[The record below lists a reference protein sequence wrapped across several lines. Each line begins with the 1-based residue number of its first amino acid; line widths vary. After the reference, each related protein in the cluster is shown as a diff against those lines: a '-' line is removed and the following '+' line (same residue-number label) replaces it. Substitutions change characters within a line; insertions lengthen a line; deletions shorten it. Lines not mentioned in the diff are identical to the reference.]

1 MLNTVDIVFRRF
13 EPKLYE
19 QDCPG
24 SFHDQNTY
32 HYRLVGGVMVFR
44 GVQLGPGWESRE
56 FNGRGLSCCRRRE
69 KEGDSVGARR
79 ERPETEELTQVWE
92 ACGCKINKLRKHY
105 GISWLKARTWLI
117 EAGLIELPDKATKVA
132 ADEDMPEPVGSKF
145 LDDRRAAG
153 VLAEHQL
160 IAEEVA
166 ALLDRKR
173 QDYGVDNIRK
183 FGSRG
188 CMIRASD
195 KIERL
200 INLTWKNDTEPR
212 YEAVE
217 DTWLDLAGYAMLGLA
232 ELRSGR

>member
-1 MLNTVDIVFRRF
+1 MLNTVDIVFR
-13 EPKLYE
+13 E

-56 FNGRGLSCCRRRE
+56 FNGRGLSCYRRRE

-217 DTWLDLAGYAMLGLA
+217 DTRLDLAGYAMLGLA

>member
-1 MLNTVDIVFRRF
+1 
-13 EPKLYE
+13 
-19 QDCPG
+19 
-24 SFHDQNTY
+24 
-32 HYRLVGGVMVFR
+32 
-44 GVQLGPGWESRE
+44 
-56 FNGRGLSCCRRRE
+56 
-69 KEGDSVGARR
+69 
-79 ERPETEELTQVWE
+79 LTQVWE

-183 FGSRG
+183 FG
-188 CMIRASD
+188 
-195 KIERL
+195 
-200 INLTWKNDTEPR
+200 WKNDKEPR